1 MKISFVIPAHNE
13 EGYLAAC
20 IVSIQKALAAGT
32 YDAEIIVVNNASTDR
47 THEIAASF
55 VGVGVIDE
63 PQKGITYAR
72 SAGYRAATGDLIA
85 NIDADT
91 RLPPEWLDRVM
102 KEFGRDKNKK
112 LVALSGPF
120 LYYDLPLLSRVF
132 VKFFYGLGYATYFV
146 NHFILGVGAMLQGG
160 NFVVRRSALEQIGG
174 YDTSIEFYGE
184 DTDIARRLAK
194 IGRVKWTFGLPVYT
208 SGRRLKGEGVIA
220 TGARYALNYF
230 WTTFF
235 GRPFTLKHRDVRERS
250 TFSASVVASPKE
262 KKRGV

>member
-13 EGYLAAC
+13 EEYLAAC
-20 IVSIQKALAAGT
+20 IASIQKALAAGT

-47 THEIAASF
+47 THDVAASF
-55 VGVGVIDE
+55 AGVRVVDE

-72 SAGYRAATGDLIA
+72 AAGYRAATGDLIA

-91 RLPPEWLDRVM
+91 RLPSGWLNRVM
-102 KEFGRDKNKK
+102 KEFERDKNKK

-120 LYYDLPLLSRVF
+120 LYYDLPLFSRAL

-160 NFVVRRSALEQIGG
+160 NFIARRSALEKIGG

-194 IGRVKWTFGLPVYT
+194 IGRVKWTFKLPMYT
-208 SGRRLKGEGVIA
+208 SGRRLKGEGVVT

-235 GRPFTLKHRDVRERS
+235 GRPFTLKHRDVREHS
-250 TFSASVVASPKE
+250 TSSAPDAAPPKD
-262 KKRGV
+262 KK